1 LLDINLQPWH
11 LDIKMRTTLVIDDDV
26 LDLARELAESRGGSI
41 GEALSF
47 LARRG
52 AEAGTAFHLEN
63 GFPVFE
69 VEPGAA
75 TFGPDEVQNAL
86 DAEDS
91 DVAQYFAKPKSR
103 SR

>member
-1 LLDINLQPWH
+1 
-11 LDIKMRTTLVIDDDV
+11 MRTTLTIADDV

-52 AEAGTAFHLEN
+52 AEAGTTFHLEN

-75 TFGPDEVQNAL
+75 TFGPDDVRKAL
-86 DAEDS
+86 EAEDS
-91 DVAQYFAKPKSR
+91 QFAPYFLKRKGR

>member
-1 LLDINLQPWH
+1 
-11 LDIKMRTTLVIDDDV
+11 MRTTLTIDDDV

-47 LARRG
+47 LAWRG
-52 AEAGTAFHLEN
+52 ADAGTAFHLED

-86 DAEDS
+86 DAGNSEL
-91 DVAQYFAKPKSR
+91 APYFLKPKRR